1 MFQRQQTYPTS
12 QNKVQFADDNNP
24 NSPLLKDN
32 NESKSLELP
41 SSNGILHSV
50 ESVSLCDQNILVPIS
65 LLDNAPNYLSS
76 WVHYQKEN
84 HH

>member
-65 LLDNAPNYLSS
+65 LLYHILYLC
-76 WVHYQKEN
+76 VIRHIKRK
-84 HH
+84 

>member
-12 QNKVQFADDNNP
+12 HNKVQFADDNNP

-50 ESVSLCDQNILVPIS
+50 ESVSLCDQNTLVH
-65 LLDNAPNYLSS
+65 LYLC
-76 WVHYQKEN
+76 VIRHIERK
-84 HH
+84 

>member
-50 ESVSLCDQNILVPIS
+50 ESVSLCDQNILV
-65 LLDNAPNYLSS
+65 YLYSS
-76 WVHYQKEN
+76 FG
-84 HH
+84 

>member
-12 QNKVQFADDNNP
+12 HNKVQFADDNNP

-65 LLDNAPNYLSS
+65 LLDNAPNYL
-76 WVHYQKEN
+76 V
-84 HH
+84 